1 MVVFEQPADAS
12 GIDHYYGKVK
22 NESVA
27 IDCKAKADAEPLQCE
42 LTGLVPSLGY
52 VVAGYACL
60 AGSLGCGVEVEGSLW
75 TPPMGTLTSTTI
87 A

>member
-1 MVVFEQPADAS
+1 MVIFEQPADAS

-27 IDCKAKADAEPLQCE
+27 IGCEVKAGTEPLQCE
-42 LTGLVPSLGY
+42 LAGLTPSLKY

-60 AGSLGCGVEVEGSLW
+60 AGSLGCGAAAEGSLW
-75 TPPMGTLTSTTI
+75 TPPTGTPTSTIT
-87 A
+87 